1 MVTHTGGQLQREEI
15 LTPAIMW
22 RSLEDTMLSEKYCV
36 VPLKSHLEEELDSD
50 WENKGEQWL
59 PGAGRRA

>member
-1 MVTHTGGQLQREEI
+1 
-15 LTPAIMW
+15 
-22 RSLEDTMLSEKYCV
+22 MLSEKYCV